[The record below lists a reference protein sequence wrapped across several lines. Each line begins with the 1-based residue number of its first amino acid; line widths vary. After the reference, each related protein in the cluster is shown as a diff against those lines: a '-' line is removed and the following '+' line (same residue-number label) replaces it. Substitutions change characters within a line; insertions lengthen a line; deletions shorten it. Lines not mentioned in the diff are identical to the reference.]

1 MGFPRLLGDMLADD
15 NGEIAV
21 LSVSGLY
28 MGNDGV
34 DYRPF
39 LDQLQAEGVEAVRW
53 FASGLTASNTRTGCS
68 VQNAE
73 ERAEH
78 IAQALADRGMLG
90 DAVGF
95 CDTGS
100 TLWTGGFD
108 AHANWF
114 GAFLKRFRHLIGEA
128 VNEIGH
134 DSQRQFSWGE
144 IGALVERIRAAGYTG
159 PLTAGAWIKG
169 DELLNGE
176 YPPAGIHGTDVID
189 THFQRTNDPA
199 WDMSNHGFAEL
210 RAIQEIYKG
219 KARKSGE
226 PKRTDDGVQP
236 AGVFAYLL
244 GVEAQG
250 FNTWTT
256 LHSSQLRDA
265 QVLNGQQLSDLRT
278 FLRAGKLLPRGRY
291 HYENAGWG
299 GSPVWNAAFCEWGP
313 DKPSTNPNEKNVWRA
328 HSYRHESTGQWFL
341 VLSGPNVSRPFLEF
355 QHGFSLDRKIDALNT
370 HVEVWTLKQ

>member
-1 MGFPRLLGDMLADD
+1 MGFPRLYGDMFADN
-15 NGEIAV
+15 NGQISV

-53 FASGLTASNTRTGCS
+53 FASGLTPSNTRTGCS
-68 VQNAE
+68 VHDAE
-73 ERAEH
+73 VRAES
-78 IAQALADRGMLG
+78 IAQALADRHMFGH
-90 DAVGF
+90 AVGF
-95 CDTGS
+95 CDTAS
-100 TLWTGGFD
+100 NLWGGGFS
-108 AHANWF
+108 AHASWF

-128 VNEIGH
+128 INEIGH
-134 DSQRQFSWGE
+134 ESQRQFSWNE
-144 IGALVERIRAAGYTG
+144 IAQLVAQIRGAGYSG

-169 DELLNGE
+169 DELINGE
-176 YPPAGIHGTDVID
+176 YPPADVSGTDVID

-199 WDMSNHGFAEL
+199 WDMSNHGFSEL
-210 RAIQEIYKG
+210 HVIQETYPG

-226 PKRTDDGVQP
+226 PKRTDDGTHP
-236 AGVFAYLL
+236 PGVFAYLL

-256 LHSSQLRDA
+256 LHGSQLRDA

-291 HYENAGWG
+291 RYENTGWG
-299 GSPVWNAAFCEWGP
+299 GSPIKGAAFVEG
-313 DKPSTNPNEKNVWRA
+313 PSTNPAEKNVWRA
-328 HSYRHESTGQWFL
+328 HSYRHEPTGDWFL

-355 QHGFSLDRKIDALNT
+355 QNGFSLDRKIDALGT
-370 HVEVWTLKQ
+370 YVEVWTLKQQ

>member
-1 MGFPRLLGDMLADD
+1 MGFPRLLGDMLADG

-53 FASGLTASNTRTGCS
+53 FASGLTPSNTRTGCS
-68 VQNAE
+68 VANAE
-73 ERAEH
+73 GRAEE
-78 IAQALADRGMLG
+78 IAKALADRKMLG
-90 DAVGF
+90 HAVGF
-95 CDTGS
+95 CDTAS
-100 TLWTGGFD
+100 NLWGAGF
-108 AHANWF
+108 ANHANWF
-114 GAFLKRFRHLIGEA
+114 GAFLQRFKHLIGEA

-134 DSQRQFSWGE
+134 ETQRQFSWGE
-144 IGALVERIRAAGYTG
+144 ITELISLIRGAGYTG
-159 PLTAGAWIKG
+159 PLTAGAWLKA
-169 DELLNGE
+169 DELVNGE
-176 YPPAGIHGTDVID
+176 YPPAGIVNTNVID

-210 RAIQEIYKG
+210 RVIQEEYPG
-219 KARKSGE
+219 KARLSGE

-236 AGVFAYLL
+236 PGVWAYLL

-256 LHSSQLRDA
+256 LHGSQLRDA
-265 QVLNGQQLSDLRT
+265 QVLTGQQLSDLRT
-278 FLRAGKLLPRGRY
+278 FLRAGRLLPRGRY
-291 HYENAGWG
+291 HYENTGWG
-299 GSPVWNAAFCEWGP
+299 GSPIKGAAFVEG
-313 DKPSTNPNEKNVWRA
+313 PSTNTAEKNVWRA
-328 HSYRHESTGQWFL
+328 HSYRHGQTGQWFL

-355 QHGFSLDRKIDALNT
+355 QNGFSLDSKIDALNT
-370 HVEVWTLKQ
+370 HVEVWTLKQQ